1 MMTVFNTLRQWFD
14 DRTARERA
22 LLGVC
27 AMLVVGTLL
36 WLLVYR
42 PVHAWREQAADARRA
57 AVIREAVVLSAIAE
71 MAKTPAAFEGDL
83 EVLVTQ
89 TAQQAGVS
97 PVLGMSENG
106 DLGFRLDSTSVQPA
120 MRWLA
125 ALEQAGVRV
134 TSLSVVENA
143 DATVTVEG
151 AVSRR
156 NDR

>member
-1 MMTVFNTLRQWFD
+1 MMTVSNTLRQWWG

-27 AMLVVGTLL
+27 GLLVVGTLL

-57 AVIREAVVLSAIAE
+57 SAVREAVVLSAIAE
-71 MAKTPAAFEGDL
+71 MAKAPATFEGDL
-83 EVLVTQ
+83 EVLVNQ
-89 TAQQAGVS
+89 MAQQSGVS
-97 PVLGMSENG
+97 PVLGMAENG
-106 DLGFRLDSTSVQPA
+106 DLGFRLDSTPVQPA

-125 ALEQAGVRV
+125 ALEQAGARV

-151 AVSRR
+151 AVSRGD
-156 NDR
+156 DR